1 MKNKKSSKKRKL
13 KIFKALRRFFT
24 TIYKFIDKIIITPI
38 SKFMLM
44 ISNLLKKNNLP
55 IDRLLNNKL
64 VLITLSLGLALVAF
78 FFIDATTNTISNSAD
93 VIYGQKVTALY
104 NEESYVIE
112 GLPDTVDIT
121 LIGRKSDLYLAKQY
135 PNDEVVVDLRDLKA
149 GTHEISLKYK
159 GAISSVDYK
168 LDPSTATIVIYEKMS
183 VTKTINKEI
192 LNADKLEAKYSIANI
207 TYDRDEVYVKG
218 AQYKLD
224 QIAEVKA
231 LIDVSKI
238 KNQQTGTVTL
248 KEIPLVA
255 YDSNGDKLDLEIVPA
270 TINAQIELV
279 STNKEVPFKIIPE
292 GIENL
297 IKSGKAIDSISL
309 SETKTAIYGNSEDI
323 KDILSVPVKLDVS
336 NLTQNTSVTINVSK
350 PSGVKEL
357 GVKTLTAK
365 ITLGDAKKKT
375 VDNVS
380 IETKNLSEGLVAQAA
395 TQEDS
400 SVSVIVT
407 GTKNTIDS
415 VLSENIKASVD
426 LKDLGVG
433 AHDVQVTVTGD
444 DSKLYYEPRTKT
456 VKIIIKKA

>member
-1 MKNKKSSKKRKL
+1 M
-13 KIFKALRRFFT
+13 
-24 TIYKFIDKIIITPI
+24 
-38 SKFMLM
+38 
-44 ISNLLKKNNLP
+44 
-55 IDRLLNNKL
+55 
-64 VLITLSLGLALVAF
+64 
-78 FFIDATTNTISNSAD
+78 
-93 VIYGQKVTALY
+93 
-104 NEESYVIE
+104 SYVYNQI
-112 GLPDTVDIT
+112 L
-121 LIGRKSDLYLAKQY
+121 SW
-135 PNDEVVVDLRDLKA
+135 
-149 GTHEISLKYK
+149 
-159 GAISSVDYK
+159 
-168 LDPSTATIVIYEKMS
+168 
-183 VTKTINKEI
+183 KE
-192 LNADKLEAKYSIANI
+192 
-207 TYDRDEVYVKG
+207 
-218 AQYKLD
+218 
-224 QIAEVKA
+224 
-231 LIDVSKI
+231 IDVSKI

-415 VLSENIKASVD
+415 VLAENIKASVD